1 MVVFGDGG
9 IGALEGCFVPSGEPF
24 DTCPTACGMV
34 CKDNFVPQGEP
45 FVTCPTDCGVVCKD
59 SSLHR
64 VSRLISVILPAGGKG
79 DDPKGG
85 RGKSKIRTK
94 VRTSPARS

>member
-34 CKDNFVPQGEP
+34 CKDNFAPQGES
-45 FVTCPTDCGVVCKD
+45 FVTCPTACR
-59 SSLHR
+59 S
-64 VSRLISVILPAGGKG
+64 KG
-79 DDPKGG
+79 DETKGKRGNPK
-85 RGKSKIRTK
+85 TVAK
-94 VRTSPARS
+94 VRTSPRPQLVRSTYCFSRFS